1 MPTSNFRYK
10 PSPEFQSSV
19 IREDTI
25 ESGFI
30 GRLQGLKYDYR
41 PDITDRAALE
51 ANFREKFEALNRV
64 RLTDSEFARLLDEI
78 VTADVFAAA
87 KTLRQINSFTRD
99 DGTPL
104 NYSLVNLK
112 DWCKNTFEV
121 VNQLRINT
129 DYSHHRYDV
138 LLLIN
143 GVPCV
148 QIELK
153 TLGVNPKKAME
164 QIVEYKNDPGNGYT
178 RTLLCFLQLFI
189 VSNRDRTYYFA
200 NNNARHF
207 AFNADERF
215 LPIYEFADEENKK
228 ITHLDDF
235 TDRFLRKCEL
245 GRTISRYM
253 VLIATEQKLMI
264 MRPYQVYAVQFM
276 VKCIDDDNG
285 NGFVWHTTGSGKT
298 LTSFKASTLLKEND
312 SIHKCVFVVDRK
324 DLDRQTREEFN
335 KFQEGCVEENTNTAA
350 LVRRLLSED
359 YADKVIVTTIQKLGL
374 ALDETSKRNKQ
385 RKKNDQPT
393 YKEMLAP
400 LSDKRI
406 VFIFDECHRSQFGE
420 NHKAIKEFFPK
431 AQLFGFTGTPIF
443 EANASLQKIEDTT
456 ASMRTTVD
464 LFQKQLH
471 AYTITH
477 AIEDGNVLRFH
488 IDYFKVAGASSS
500 SSSSKQEQDAPATWD
515 FFNPCTEIDI
525 HTGDLPHWEQGSV
538 WYFVT
543 FRLADSLPQSV
554 VEELKAERD
563 HWKQTHDLDNLSPA
577 ELAEYHRLF
586 SDRYETLLNAGSG
599 SCVLRDPAIA
609 KIMDDALHHFEGQ
622 RYDLDEY
629 VIMPNHVHVLV
640 KPRPGF
646 RLADIMHSWKSFTA
660 NQINKRLG
668 KTGQFWQH
676 ESYDHIVR
684 HERAMDAIRRYIREN
699 PVAAGAFK
707 VAGASSSQF
716 KKTKELEA
724 PATVPKRAVIEAIL
738 SKHDTA
744 TGQRRFN
751 AILAT
756 ASINDAIEYHSLFK
770 TMQAEKLAADPDYK
784 PLNIA
789 CVFSPPAEGDPDV
802 KQIQEDLPQEQADNE
817 VDPEGKKAALKAILA
832 DYNARYGTNHR
843 LSEFDLY
850 YQDVQ
855 KRIKDQQWPNSDYPA
870 AQKID
875 ITIVVDMLLT
885 GFDSKYLN
893 TLYVDKNLKHHGLIQ
908 AFSRTNRVL
917 NATKPYGNI
926 LDFRQQQDAVDAAIA
941 LFSGEKTG
949 EQAREIWLVEKAPVV
964 IDKLKDAVHKLD
976 AFMKSQGL
984 DCAPSAV
991 ANLKG
996 DAAKTVFIE
1005 RFKEVQRLKTQLDQY
1020 TDLTEENKTAIA
1032 QVLPEESL
1040 RGFKGQYLEAAK
1052 KLKEQ
1057 QGKGGGKDEPDNPV
1071 DQIDFEFVLFA
1082 SAVIDYDYIMAL
1094 IAKFS
1099 EKGPSKSKMTR
1110 EQLIGLIS
1118 ADAKFMN
1125 ERDDIAE
1132 YIGTLQAGEGLS
1144 ETAIRDGYTRFKAEK
1159 NAKELAAIA
1168 SKHGLT
1174 TAALQTFVDGI
1185 LDRMIFDGE
1194 QLSDLLAPLDLG
1206 WKARTQA
1213 ELALMAEL
1221 VPLLTKRA
1229 GGRDISGLSAYEQ

>member
-1 MPTSNFRYK
+1 MPTSSDSNYPQHEPQALVLK
-10 PSPEFQSSV
+10 EQG
-19 IREDTI
+19 I
-25 ESGFI
+25 EEGFI
-30 GRLQGLKYDYR
+30 EKLRSLKHTIR
-41 PDITDRAALE
+41 PDITNRATLE
-51 ANFREKFEALNRV
+51 KNFREKFEALNRV
-64 RLTDSEFARLLDEI
+64 RLTDAEFARLLDEI
-78 VTADVFAAA
+78 VTPDVFTAS
-87 KTLRQINSFTRD
+87 KTLRSINSFTRD

-112 DWCKNTFEV
+112 DWCKNHFEV

-129 DYSHHRYDV
+129 DNSHHRYDV
-138 LLLIN
+138 ILLIN
-143 GVPCV
+143 GVPMT

-153 TLGVNPKKAME
+153 TLGVNPRRAME

-178 RTLLCFLQLFI
+178 KTLLCFLQLFI

-207 AFNADERF
+207 AFNAEERF
-215 LPIYEFADEENKK
+215 LPIYEFADEDNSK
-228 ITHLDDF
+228 ITHLDPF
-235 TDRFLRKCEL
+235 SERFLKKCDL

-253 VLIATEQKLMI
+253 VLLAGEQKLMI
-264 MRPYQVYAVQFM
+264 MRPYQVYAVQHM
-276 VKCIDDDNG
+276 VKCIDDDDG

-312 SIHKCVFVVDRK
+312 HIRKCVFVVDRK

-335 KFQEGCVEENTNTAA
+335 RFQEGCVEENTNTAA

-400 LSDKRI
+400 LSDTRI

-443 EANASLQKIEDTT
+443 EANATLQKIEDTQ
-456 ASMRTTVD
+456 ASMRTTAD

-477 AIEDGNVLRFH
+477 AIEDQNVLRFH
-488 IDYFKVAGASSS
+488 IDYFKP
-500 SSSSKQEQDAPATWD
+500 K
-515 FFNPCTEIDI
+515 
-525 HTGDLPHWEQGSV
+525 
-538 WYFVT
+538 
-543 FRLADSLPQSV
+543 
-554 VEELKAERD
+554 EEPGKKTPKPGE
-563 HWKQTHDLDNLSPA
+563 
-577 ELAEYHRLF
+577 
-586 SDRYETLLNAGSG
+586 
-599 SCVLRDPAIA
+599 AIA
-609 KIMDDALHHFEGQ
+609 
-622 RYDLDEY
+622 
-629 VIMPNHVHVLV
+629 
-640 KPRPGF
+640 
-646 RLADIMHSWKSFTA
+646 
-660 NQINKRLG
+660 
-668 KTGQFWQH
+668 
-676 ESYDHIVR
+676 
-684 HERAMDAIRRYIREN
+684 
-699 PVAAGAFK
+699 
-707 VAGASSSQF
+707 
-716 KKTKELEA
+716 
-724 PATVPKRAVIEAIL
+724 KRAVIEAIL
-738 SKHDTA
+738 EKHGAA
-744 TGQRRFN
+744 TGGRRFN
-751 AILAT
+751 AVLAT
-756 ASINDAIEYHSLFK
+756 ASINDAIEYFGLLAG
-770 TMQAEKLAADPDYK
+770 MQKEKAEEDPDFT

-789 CVFSPPAEGDPDV
+789 CVFSPPAQLAENPEAKKDIE
-802 KQIQEDLPQEQADNE
+802 QLSEDLPQEQEDNK
-817 VDPEGKKAALKAILA
+817 VDPEAKKKALEAIVA
-832 DYNARYGTNHR
+832 DYNTRYGTNHR

-855 KRIKDQQWPNSDYPA
+855 KRIKDQQWPNADYPA

-885 GFDSKYLN
+885 GFDSKFLN

-917 NATKPYGNI
+917 NGTKPYGNI
-926 LDFRQQQDAVDAAIA
+926 LDFRQQQDAVDTAIA
-941 LFSGEKTG
+941 LFSGEKSG
-949 EQAREIWLVEKAPVV
+949 EQAREIWLVDKAPVV
-964 IDKLKDAVHKLD
+964 IQKLETAVQKLD
-976 AFMKSQGL
+976 SFMKSQGL
-984 DCAPSAV
+984 DCTPSAV

-996 DAAKTVFIE
+996 DAAKVAFITH
-1005 RFKEVQRLKTQLDQY
+1005 FKEVQRLKTQLDQY
-1020 TDLTEENKTAIA
+1020 TDLTEENKASIDA
-1032 QVLPEESL
+1032 VLPDENL
-1040 RGFKGQYLEAAK
+1040 RGFKGQYLETAK
-1052 KLKEQ
+1052 KLKDQ
-1057 QGKGGGKDEPDNPV
+1057 QGKTGGKDDPTDDPV

-1082 SAVIDYDYIMAL
+1082 SAVIDYDYIMGL

-1099 EKGPSKSKMTR
+1099 AKGPGKSKMTR
-1110 EQLIGLIS
+1110 EELIGLIS

-1132 YIGTLQAGEGLS
+1132 YIGTLKAGEGLS

-1159 NAKELAAIA
+1159 NARELAAIA
-1168 SKHGLT
+1168 TRHGLT

-1194 QLSDLLAPLDLG
+1194 HLSDLMAPLDLG

-1229 GGRDISGLSAYEQ
+1229 GGRDISGLSAYES